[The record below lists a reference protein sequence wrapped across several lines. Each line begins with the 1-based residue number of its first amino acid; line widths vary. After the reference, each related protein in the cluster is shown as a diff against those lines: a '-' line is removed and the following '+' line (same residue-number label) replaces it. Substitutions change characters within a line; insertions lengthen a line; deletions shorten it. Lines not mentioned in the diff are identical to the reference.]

1 MAKPGGHP
9 AKQDPEVAKLFK
21 AMKNAVELVRDLG
34 PRLSAENELIL
45 KASALGLMSAYSEL
59 TGMPSPFHVST
70 DERVY

>member
-1 MAKPGGHP
+1 MRKPVGHP

-34 PRLSAENELIL
+34 PRLSAENQMIL

-59 TGMPSPFHVST
+59 TGMPSPFHVAT
-70 DERVY
+70 DDKV